1 MPSYGTL
8 KDIRYKKGLLTSDR
22 EKFDNFREKWSNV
35 LSPAMYFETKFERPV
50 GFDEFSSAVV
60 PTTASNEVKQALWN
74 AGVQIYEYDKEK
86 EGDLSRAFNEAI
98 NSSDNILADFYSNK
112 KVSST
117 ARKTRSSEAQA
128 RLDETLS
135 AAKVEEKSKTANK
148 SGEKLR
154 EQRVYHGSGAHPHLS
169 ELRQV
174 EQRDVIMAEAQSIR
188 MRCKKQKCSTMIREM
203 V

>member
-8 KDIRYKKGLLTSDR
+8 KDIRSKKGLLTSDR

-60 PTTASNEVKQALWN
+60 PTTASNEVKQALQN
-74 AGVQIYEYDKEK
+74 AGVQIYKYDKEK
-86 EGDLSRAFNEAI
+86 EGDRSRAFNEAI

-154 EQRVYHGSGAHPHLS
+154 EQRVYHGSGAHPLLY
-169 ELRQV
+169 ELRKV
-174 EQRDVIMAEAQSIR
+174 E
-188 MRCKKQKCSTMIREM
+188 
-203 V
+203 